1 MKVSFTGT
9 RSGMS
14 AWQKQ
19 QLEKFFLDHRG
30 EISVFVHGACMG
42 ADEEAHAI
50 ARKVFGKSLYIAILP
65 STAKTRVDG
74 LDAQFVGARKLPLER
89 DKDIVN
95 LGADLLIATP
105 KEMHEFPR
113 SGTWATVRYARKKKV
128 RVEIL
133 WRE

>member
-30 EISVFVHGACMG
+30 EISVLVHGACMG

-50 ARKVFGKSLYIAILP
+50 ARKVFGKSLYIAIFP

-74 LDAQFVGARKLPLER
+74 LDAQFVGARKPPLER

-95 LGADLLIATP
+95 LGADLLIAAP
-105 KEMHEFPR
+105 KQMHEFPR

-128 RVEIL
+128 KVEIF